1 MTKSH
6 NKKYNIKKCNN
17 TTNGHTSKILHSQK
31 SNQQQPQPIRKDSHS
46 IQPQKQQKSTSI
58 LKSTD
63 EIFDPLIVSKYMQWK
78 TNYSKPGP
86 GLNNH
91 GNTCFLNSTLQCL
104 LHTPALSQVLLRE
117 SQVALQGLNENNSIQ
132 RSIHIYIYIH
142 VCYTFIYQ
150 YSYMCTYMNM

>member
-6 NKKYNIKKCNN
+6 NKKHNKKEYNS
-17 TTNGHTSKILHSQK
+17 TTNGHSFKIQHGKK
-31 SNQQQPQPIRKDSHS
+31 SNQLQPQPIRIESPPV
-46 IQPQKQQKSTSI
+46 QPQKQQKPTSI

-63 EIFDPLIVSKYMQWK
+63 KIFDPLIVSKYMQWK
-78 TNYSKPGP
+78 ADYSKPGP

-117 SQVALQGLNENNSIQ
+117 PQVALQGLNE
-132 RSIHIYIYIH
+132 
-142 VCYTFIYQ
+142 
-150 YSYMCTYMNM
+150 TY